1 MATTADIRNGVCI
14 KHNEKLFQIIEFQHV
29 KPGKGP
35 AFVRTKMRQIES
47 GKVLDHTF
55 SAGHKIETVRIE
67 NREYQYLYQ
76 EGDSHVYMNN
86 ESFEQVNIPVKMIEK
101 PAFLQEGMVCNILFH
116 ADEEI
121 PLVVDLPMYIVSEV
135 TYTEPGV
142 KGDTATNSYKP
153 ATIATG
159 AEVRVPLFID
169 NGEVIKID
177 TRTGMYVE
185 RVKN

>member
-47 GKVLDHTF
+47 GRVLDHTF

-76 EGDSHVYMNN
+76 EDDSYVFMNN
-86 ESFEQVNIPVKMIEK
+86 ESFEQVNIPVKMVEK

>member
-1 MATTADIRNGVCI
+1 
-14 KHNEKLFQIIEFQHV
+14 
-29 KPGKGP
+29 
-35 AFVRTKMRQIES
+35 MRQIES

-55 SAGHKIETVRIE
+55 SAGHKIEPVRIE

-76 EGDSHVYMNN
+76 EGSEYVFMNN
-86 ESFEQVNIPVKMIEK
+86 ENFEQVNIHGKMIEK
-101 PAFLQEGMVCNILFH
+101 PFFLQEGMVVNILFH
-116 ADEEI
+116 AEEEM

-142 KGDTATNSYKP
+142 KGDTATYSMKP

-169 NGEVIKID
+169 NGEVIKVD
-177 TRTGMYVE
+177 TRTGIYVE
-185 RVKN
+185 RVKG